1 MNFFRLVDCCCQTS
15 AALACSEHGH
25 SLGFLFHS
33 QQCDL
38 PRALHA
44 WLSRTGRI
52 TSFLYVYWF
61 AQSCLPRILNQSP
74 RVRHGCTIALL
85 LACGCELRLLWEK
98 KARGTRAD
106 SILWVRYSTMDNI
119 DGKQAR
125 RTGQSSGL
133 GELFEYDMRF
143 STLDMNANLR
153 IAMVLTRWTVLWQAY
168 ARLLPLD

>member
-1 MNFFRLVDCCCQTS
+1 MSSNTMYFLPHLPIYRVGSWINPFRLVDCCCQNS
-15 AALACSEHGH
+15 AAMACSEHGH

-38 PRALHA
+38 PRDFHA

-52 TSFLYVYWF
+52 TSFLYVRF

-85 LACGCELRLLWEK
+85 LACGCELRLLWE
-98 KARGTRAD
+98 ARTRGTRAD
-106 SILWVRYSTMDNI
+106 SILSVRYSTMDNI

-133 GELFEYDMRF
+133 GELFEYDTSF
-143 STLDMNANLR
+143 GTSTKTRM
-153 IAMVLTRWTVLWQAY
+153 LT
-168 ARLLPLD
+168 

>member
-1 MNFFRLVDCCCQTS
+1 MVTL
-15 AALACSEHGH
+15 
-25 SLGFLFHS
+25 LGFFFIVSNVICLEIFMPDLVGPVGLHLSYIFSVCTVLF
-33 QQCDL
+33 
-38 PRALHA
+38 
-44 WLSRTGRI
+44 
-52 TSFLYVYWF
+52 
-61 AQSCLPRILNQSP
+61 CLGLLNQSP

-85 LACGCELRLLWEK
+85 LACGCELRLLLLLLLWE
-98 KARGTRAD
+98 ARTRGTRAD

-133 GELFEYDMRF
+133 GELFEYDTSF
-143 STLDMNANLR
+143 SNSLRRPEYANLR